1 MSRPQFGERPNA
13 MTNPPKNRHTN
24 GSRPARARASA
35 STNGHRTRIV
45 VADHQTIDRRGIV
58 GLLASQPDFE
68 VVGEASN
75 IEETMRVCA
84 TLRPDLLLLTL
95 HIGLDGERPPI
106 PAIRS
111 VLPSLRILALSERG
125 YDACLVLNPPGQRL
139 FKEADV
145 KPRCMSATDCLTLA
159 ISQGASG
166 TLRRDADP
174 DELFEA
180 VRAVSSGATCH
191 APGTALPG
199 AANGTEAG
207 LSERELEVAA
217 LIADGLSNKEISTAL
232 KISEPT
238 VKKHVGH
245 ILEKLGLEDR
255 LQAGLFV
262 ARNPLTLRRT

>member
-1 MSRPQFGERPNA
+1 MTHASRS
-13 MTNPPKNRHTN
+13 KYTN
-24 GSRPARARASA
+24 GSRPARARAAQRPGS
-35 STNGHRTRIV
+35 HRVRIV
-45 VADHQTIDRRGIV
+45 VADHQTIDRRGVV
-58 GLLASQPDFE
+58 GLLATQPDFE
-68 VVGEASN
+68 VVGEATN

-84 TLRPDLLLLTL
+84 TLHPDVLLLTL
-95 HIGLDGERPPI
+95 HIGLNGERPPI

-125 YDACLVLNPPGQRL
+125 HDACLVLNPPGQRL
-139 FKEADV
+139 FKETDV

-159 ISQGASG
+159 ISQGAAG

-174 DELFEA
+174 GELFEA
-180 VRAVSSGATCH
+180 VRAVSSGATWH

-217 LIADGLSNKEISTAL
+217 LIADGLSNKEISSAL

-262 ARNPLTLRRT
+262 ARNPLTLRRS

>member
-1 MSRPQFGERPNA
+1 
-13 MTNPPKNRHTN
+13 MTHHSKSTHTN
-24 GSRPARARASA
+24 GNRPARARASQRPA
-35 STNGHRTRIV
+35 SRRLRIV

-58 GLLASQPDFE
+58 GLLSSQSDFE
-68 VVGEASN
+68 VVGEAGT
-75 IEETMRVCA
+75 IEDTMRACA
-84 TLRPDLLLLTL
+84 ALHPDLLILTL
-95 HIGLDGERPPI
+95 HVGLDGERPPI

-111 VLPSLRILALSERG
+111 VLPSLRILGISERG

-139 FKEADV
+139 LKTDV
-145 KPRCMSATDCLTLA
+145 RPRCMSATDCLTLA
-159 ISQGASG
+159 ISQGAAG
-166 TLRRDADP
+166 TIRRDAEP
-174 DELFEA
+174 TELYEA
-180 VRAVSSGATCH
+180 VRAVAAGGTWH
-191 APGTALPG
+191 APGTALPS

-262 ARNPLTLRRT
+262 ARNPLTLRRS

>member
-1 MSRPQFGERPNA
+1 MPS
-13 MTNPPKNRHTN
+13 TPKSTHTN
-24 GSRPARARASA
+24 GSRAARARVAPRPAS
-35 STNGHRTRIV
+35 RRIRIV

-58 GLLASQPDFE
+58 GLLASQRDFE
-68 VVGEASN
+68 VVGEAGT
-75 IEETMRVCA
+75 IEETMRTCA
-84 TLRPDLLLLTL
+84 ALHPDLLLLTL
-95 HIGLDGERPPI
+95 HVGIDGERPPI

-111 VLPSLRILALSERG
+111 VLPSLRILAISERG
-125 YDACLVLNPPGQRL
+125 YDACLVLNPPGRRL
-139 FKEADV
+139 LKDSEL

-180 VRAVSSGATCH
+180 VRSISLGNTWH
-191 APGTALPG
+191 APGTALPS

-217 LIADGLSNKEISTAL
+217 LIADGLSNKEISSAL

>member
-1 MSRPQFGERPNA
+1 MSNSRKS
-13 MTNPPKNRHTN
+13 THVN
-24 GSRPARARASA
+24 GSRPARASA
-35 STNGHRTRIV
+35 TPNPNGHRIRIV

-58 GLLASQPDFE
+58 GLLGTQRDFE
-68 VVGEASN
+68 VVGEAGT
-75 IEETMRVCA
+75 IEETMRACA
-84 TLRPDLLLLTL
+84 ALHPDLLLLTL
-95 HIGLDGERPPI
+95 HVGLEGERPPI

-125 YDACLVLNPPGQRL
+125 YDACLVLNPPGQHL
-139 FKEADV
+139 LKTDV

-159 ISQGASG
+159 ISQGAAG
-166 TLRRDADP
+166 TLRRDAEP
-174 DELFEA
+174 TELFEA
-180 VRAVSSGATCH
+180 VRSVSAGGTWH

-207 LSERELEVAA
+207 LSDRELEVAA

>member
-1 MSRPQFGERPNA
+1 
-13 MTNPPKNRHTN
+13 MTHSSKNGHTN
-24 GSRPARARASA
+24 GSRPARARAAQRPTS
-35 STNGHRTRIV
+35 RRIRIV

-58 GLLASQPDFE
+58 GLLASQRDFE
-68 VVGEASN
+68 VVGEAGT
-75 IEETMRVCA
+75 IEETMRACA
-84 TLRPDLLLLTL
+84 ALHPDLLLLTL
-95 HIGLDGERPPI
+95 HVGIDGERPPI

-125 YDACLVLNPPGQRL
+125 YDACLVLNPPGRRL
-139 FKEADV
+139 LKDSEV
-145 KPRCMSATDCLTLA
+145 RPRCMSATDCLTLA

-180 VRAVSSGATCH
+180 VRAISSGTTWH
-191 APGTALPG
+191 APGTALPS

>member
-1 MSRPQFGERPNA
+1 
-13 MTNPPKNRHTN
+13 MTNTPKSAHTN
-24 GSRPARARASA
+24 GSRPARAGAEKRS
-35 STNGHRTRIV
+35 SGHRIRIV

-58 GLLASQPDFE
+58 GLLASQRDFE
-68 VVGEASN
+68 VVGEAGT

-84 TLRPDLLLLTL
+84 ALHPDLLLLTL
-95 HIGLDGERPPI
+95 HVGLEGERPPI

-111 VLPSLRILALSERG
+111 VLPSQRILALSERG
-125 YDACLVLNPPGQRL
+125 YDACLVLNPPGRQL
-139 FKEADV
+139 LKNTDV

-174 DELFEA
+174 EELFEA
-180 VRAVSSGATCH
+180 VRAVASGSTWH
-191 APGTALPG
+191 APGTAMPG

-217 LIADGLSNKEISTAL
+217 LIADGLSNKEISSAL

>member
-1 MSRPQFGERPNA
+1 MSNTPKGTH
-13 MTNPPKNRHTN
+13 TNGTN
-24 GSRPARARASA
+24 GSRPARTRVAQRPKDD
-35 STNGHRTRIV
+35 RIRIV

-58 GLLASQPDFE
+58 GLLSSQRDFE
-68 VVGEASN
+68 VVGEAGS
-75 IEETMRVCA
+75 IEETMRACA
-84 TLRPDLLLLTL
+84 ALHPDLLLLTL
-95 HIGLDGERPPI
+95 HVGLNGERPPI

-125 YDACLVLNPPGQRL
+125 YDACLVLNPPGQQL
-139 FKEADV
+139 LKTTDI

-159 ISQGASG
+159 ISQGAAG
-166 TLRRDADP
+166 TLRRDAEP
-174 DELFEA
+174 AELFEA
-180 VRAVSSGATCH
+180 VRTVAGGSTWH

-207 LSERELEVAA
+207 LSDRELEVAA

>member
-1 MSRPQFGERPNA
+1 

-58 GLLASQPDFE
+58 GLLASQSDFE
-68 VVGEASN
+68 VVGEAGT
-75 IEETMRVCA
+75 IEEAMRACA
-84 TLRPDLLLLTL
+84 ALHPDLLLLTL
-95 HIGLDGERPPI
+95 HIGIDGERPPI
-106 PAIRS
+106 PTIRS

-125 YDACLVLNPPGQRL
+125 YDACLVLNPPGHQL
-139 FKEADV
+139 LKNTDI

-180 VRAVSSGATCH
+180 VRAVAGGTTWH
-191 APGTALPG
+191 APGTALPS

-217 LIADGLSNKEISTAL
+217 LISDGLSNKEISTAL

>member
-1 MSRPQFGERPNA
+1 
-13 MTNPPKNRHTN
+13 MTNTPKRTHTN
-24 GSRPARARASA
+24 GSRPASARAAQRPGS
-35 STNGHRTRIV
+35 HRVRIV

-58 GLLASQPDFE
+58 GLLATQHDFE
-68 VVGEASN
+68 VVDEAAT
-75 IEETMRVCA
+75 IEEAMRVCA
-84 TLRPDLLLLTL
+84 ALRPDLLLLTL
-95 HIGLDGERPPI
+95 HVGLEGERPPI

-125 YDACLVLNPPGQRL
+125 HDACLVLNPPGHHLLKQT
-139 FKEADV
+139 DV
-145 KPRCMSATDCLTLA
+145 KPRCLSATDCLTLA
-159 ISQGASG
+159 ISQGAAG

-180 VRAVSSGATCH
+180 VRAVASGATWH

-199 AANGTEAG
+199 PANGTEAG

-217 LIADGLSNKEISTAL
+217 LIADGFSNKEISTAL

-245 ILEKLGLEDR
+245 ILDKLGLEDR

>member
-1 MSRPQFGERPNA
+1 
-13 MTNPPKNRHTN
+13 MTSPKNSHTN
-24 GSRPARARASA
+24 GNRPARSRAAQRS
-35 STNGHRTRIV
+35 NGHRVRIV
-45 VADHQTIDRRGIV
+45 VADHQTIDRRGLV
-58 GLLASQPDFE
+58 GLLTSQRDFE
-68 VVGEASN
+68 VVGEAGT
-75 IEETMRVCA
+75 IEETMRTCA
-84 TLRPDLLLLTL
+84 ALHPDLLILTL
-95 HIGLDGERPPI
+95 HVGIEGERPPV

-125 YDACLVLNPPGQRL
+125 YDACLVLNPPGRQLLKTTEIRP
-139 FKEADV
+139 K
-145 KPRCMSATDCLTLA
+145 CMSATDCLTLA
-159 ISQGASG
+159 ISQGAAG
-166 TLRRDADP
+166 TLRRDAEP
-174 DELFEA
+174 EELFEA
-180 VRAVSSGATCH
+180 VRAVAAGSTWH

-199 AANGTEAG
+199 AANGAEAG

-262 ARNPLTLRRT
+262 ARNPLTLRRQ